1 MGMAVAVSLAA
12 LCAPPC
18 HGCTL
23 PFHDTSRACSLAAGP
38 ASQPSA
44 PADGHGCRVRIMPAV
59 VAPSARVP
67 LLTKWPESDGLL
79 QASPGLPAWHGGSGA
94 GWPPVLYWQ
103 PLVPTGTLSL
113 SELFSIKAFSAGA
126 PLRNRTV
133 DLLLTVHA
141 GSVGW
146 RRVGSDY
153 RWSEGL
159 ACLGSSGSV
168 CHCLRPL

>member
-1 MGMAVAVSLAA
+1 MVMR
-12 LCAPPC
+12 
-18 HGCTL
+18 
-23 PFHDTSRACSLAAGP
+23 SRWARMSMQCRSRPRPQRPVPYGYARPASTRTPSAAGGSRSRS
-38 ASQPSA
+38 APSA
-44 PADGHGCRVRIMPAV
+44 GSL
-59 VAPSARVP
+59 VAPSAP
-67 LLTKWPESDGLL
+67 GSLLTKRPESDGLL